1 MLAAKSGNH
10 QVSVFNIQNT
20 QIIKSG
26 LPSLGKGSCVSF
38 SPDGKFVAR
47 VSDKS
52 IIVSSELHN
61 FEDVA
66 KVDRRDTAYSVKW
79 CMQQEKYMVAAV
91 GDDGYLAI
99 YVLCSSAGFFYL
111 ELSTEIFLGMY
122 LRDLS
127 WSKQS
132 EMIICG
138 GREKKVHFVSITPT
152 GFQERRK
159 PVQLRGMIFSIDVA
173 PESVEGIGHV
183 GLAVGSDDGGDGVVS
198 LFDIKK
204 CEKVLEIT
212 RPRTVRCVRYH
223 PTNPL
228 LMIADSGSSVIYIDL
243 LAEQVA
249 KEFRCSS
256 RVTAVDFSVCGRFVA
271 LADDTG
277 FTLRDVPTFNIL
289 QEIEA
294 KGRDKSLAFSPCK
307 GLYLALDNNTHA
319 VNILMLG
326 PLLNSEF
333 IPINQEFED
342 MPQWVLAEIYTSPYG
357 PSMLQRFMN
366 AGTEGSILKTVEI
379 VKRHP
384 EAFLTFNRKTGE
396 NCFNAAFTSGKVS
409 LIAFAMTLLVNG
421 SLEVKGY
428 GRSLLMTD
436 IPATAISLIAEMV
449 SYMPPQFAVEII
461 SKMNFIKV
469 PFSHPRIVPTNSLQE
484 MASPTFFDPWEF
496 QNGHSKSSSNLSKQ
510 SSHHRIDLKHEHQL
524 NPAVLP
530 LPGLGSYKFL
540 KALTVEC
547 PPSVFDNDAM
557 ALVLRIMWKQHIR
570 SFFLV
575 DFFLFVLFLSLWII
589 FSELSTSSSTHS
601 DASMFSLGCIILA
614 LNLMFTV
621 KEFVQSDM
629 GRELD
634 YFRSMWNLVDGLALV
649 SVYIYVGVNL
659 ISRELTPMVEA
670 TLLWVGVFG
679 SLCLTLKFMSYLRG
693 FPVTSWLIALLK
705 QNFSDVQGFAVVMF
719 VILVG
724 FTTSFRLVFNS
735 QEKRCDNESVQEDC
749 SSAFS
754 SPLRAF
760 FTTFQLSLL
769 SVYDPSIIQTDY
781 QLLVYLIFFLA
792 VTVVT
797 IVSLNGKYLLF
808 EFYFA

>member
-1 MLAAKSGNH
+1 LY
-10 QVSVFNIQNT
+10 
-20 QIIKSG
+20 
-26 LPSLGKGSCVSF
+26 
-38 SPDGKFVAR
+38 
-47 VSDKS
+47 
-52 IIVSSELHN
+52 N

-66 KVDRRDTAYSVKW
+66 KVDRRGTAYSVKW
-79 CMQQEKYMVAAV
+79 CMQNEKYMVATV

-111 ELSTEIFLGMY
+111 ELSAEIFLSLY

-127 WSKQS
+127 WSRQS
-132 EMIICG
+132 NMIVCG

-159 PVQLRGMIFSIDVA
+159 PVQLKGMIFSVDAVLEA
-173 PESVEGIGHV
+173 VEGIAHV
-183 GLAVGSDDGGDGVVS
+183 GLAVGSDDGGDGVVT
-198 LFDIKK
+198 LFDIEK

-212 RPRTVRCVRYH
+212 RPRTVRCVCYH

-228 LMIADSGSSVIYIDL
+228 LVIADSGNNVIYVDL

-249 KEFRCSS
+249 KEFRCPS
-256 RVTAVDFSVCGRFVA
+256 RVTSVDFSACGRFIA
-271 LADDTG
+271 LADDTS
-277 FTLRDVPTFNIL
+277 FTIREVPTFHIL

-307 GLYLALDNNTHA
+307 GLYLAVDNNTHA
-319 VNILMLG
+319 VSILLLG
-326 PLLNSEF
+326 PLLNTEF
-333 IPINQEFED
+333 IPINQDFED
-342 MPQWVLAEIYTSPYG
+342 MPQWVLGEIYTSPYG

-366 AGTEGSILKTVEI
+366 SGTEESILKTVKI

-396 NCFNAAFTSGKVS
+396 NCFNTAFTSGKMS
-409 LIAFAMTLLVNG
+409 LIAFAMTLLVDG

-436 IPATAISLIAEMV
+436 IPATAISLMEEMV
-449 SYMPPQFAVEII
+449 TYMPPEFIIEIL

-469 PFSHPRIVPTNSLQE
+469 PFAQPRIIPTNSLQE

-496 QNGHSKSSSNLSKQ
+496 HNGQSKPPSNLNKQ
-510 SSHHRIDLKHEHQL
+510 TSNHRIDLKHEHQL

-530 LPGLGSYKFL
+530 LPGLGSYSFL

-547 PPSVFDNDAM
+547 PPSVFDNDTM
-557 ALVLRIMWKQHIR
+557 ALVLRIMWRQHIR

-575 DFFLFVLFLSLWII
+575 DFILYILFLCLWVLY
-589 FSELSTSSSTHS
+589 SEFSTSPSTHS
-601 DASMFSLGCIILA
+601 DAWMFSIGCALLA
-614 LNLMFTV
+614 LNFMFTV
-621 KEFVQSDM
+621 KEFVQSDI

-634 YFRSMWNLVDGLALV
+634 YFRSMWNLIDGLALL
-649 SVYIYVGVNL
+649 SVYIYVGITLASNRL
-659 ISRELTPMVEA
+659 PALAETA
-670 TLLWVGVFG
+670 LLWIAVFG
-679 SLCLTLKFMSYLRG
+679 TLCLTLKFMSYLRG
-693 FPVTSWLIALLK
+693 FPFTSWLIAVLK
-705 QNFSDVQGFAVVMF
+705 QNFTDVKGFAVVMF

-724 FTTSFRLVFNS
+724 FTTAFRLVFNS
-735 QEKRCDNESVQEDC
+735 NEQICESGQASC
-749 SSAFS
+749 SSPFS
-754 SPLRAF
+754 SPLVAF

-769 SVYDPSIIQTDY
+769 SVYDSRIIQDD
-781 QLLVYLIFFLA
+781 QLLVYLIFFLS

-797 IVSLNGKYLLF
+797 IVSLNGKDHF
-808 EFYFA
+808 VVEA